1 MGISTFTSKEFVIF
15 CRVSKIGNMEGLD
28 GKMVISRGKMEVFEW
43 ELAGF
48 YGEKPMGNLPL

>member
-1 MGISTFTSKEFVIF
+1 
-15 CRVSKIGNMEGLD
+15 MEGLD

-48 YGEKPMGNLPL
+48 YGKKPWEIYLCEIVGMSQATITWRSSC